1 MKVNVKL
8 IVRGA
13 LYTAVFVIL
22 SIYGTINLQNLK
34 ITVQNFPIYVAAITL
49 GAIPGALVGFTGMF
63 VNQLLTYGFTATTLF
78 WVLPQTILGA
88 VCGYI
93 FEKNLVKINDTQKF
107 FVCILVLQLM
117 VTILNTLIYALDA
130 FIYGYFNYLIIFGP
144 IVIKIM
150 ISILTGIVFSILLP
164 IVVKIAKKI
173 H

>member
-13 LYTAVFVIL
+13 LYVALFVIL

-164 IVVKIAKKI
+164 IVVKIEKKI

>member
-13 LYTAVFVIL
+13 LYVALFVIL

>member
-93 FEKNLVKINDTQKF
+93 FEKNLVKTNDTQKF
-107 FVCILVLQLM
+107 FVCVLVLQLM